1 MNLIT
6 DITYATRTHKK
17 SCPRQLFLFVIFLID
32 RKVSKNVVSE
42 TKKPPGEVVFRRF
55 SKLGN
60 F

>member
-17 SCPRQLFLFVIFLID
+17 SCQGQLFLFVIFLID

-42 TKKPPGEVVFRRF
+42 TKKPPGKVVFRRF
-55 SKLGN
+55 IKPASL
-60 F
+60 